1 MEQAGRL
8 TSLLMR
14 KNAEAAGSHRPAL
27 LCDVPTISLTAQ
39 SKAKVGGL
47 FILAHLFIHL
57 LFMHILSVYIVYI
70 INHMYSHT
78 PS

>member
-14 KNAEAAGSHRPAL
+14 KNAEAEGTNCPAL
-27 LCDVPTISLTAQ
+27 LCDVSTVSLTAQ

-47 FILAHLFIHL
+47 FIPALLFFHI